1 MGARRPFRTKP
12 MAGSKTEP
20 HPSLTVVMPVF
31 NALPYLHESIAS
43 ILAQSFG
50 DFRLAI
56 YDDHSTD
63 GSFEAALEWAE
74 RDARI
79 SVTRGARRLGPSGSS
94 NAAAALADT
103 ELVARM
109 DADDIMVPERLETQL
124 AALDRFPG
132 AVMIGS
138 TSDMIDGEG
147 RLIWKAR
154 RPRIGGG
161 HPPIVHP
168 SILYR
173 RTALEAIG
181 GYRAD
186 SDYFEDRDLYLRIA
200 RHGQVV
206 VINRPLL
213 KVRFAGQHARLHD
226 DPESVLLKLNRL
238 YADDAAPGA
247 RLSPMPFYSIAHL
260 AMIASQ
266 RPRIF
271 GLMLRRASF
280 ARPQVALPAAAL
292 VGLAELSPWLAR
304 KTWQGATTV
313 RGWFGPRA
321 KPHEDIYVW
330 NPEAPAVA
338 VPGEKKAASAE
349 AEAA

>member
-1 MGARRPFRTKP
+1 
-12 MAGSKTEP
+12 
-20 HPSLTVVMPVF
+20 MPVY
-31 NALPYLHESIAS
+31 NALPYLHEAIAS
-43 ILAQSFG
+43 TLAQSFR
-50 DFRLAI
+50 DFHLAI

-63 GSFEAALEWAE
+63 GSYEAALEWAE
-74 RDARI
+74 RDDRI
-79 SVTRGARRLGPSGSS
+79 SVTRGGQRLGPSGSS
-94 NAAAALADT
+94 NAAAALARTD
-103 ELVARM
+103 LVARM

-124 AALDRFPG
+124 AALERFPG

-138 TSDMIDGEG
+138 TSDMIDGKG

-168 SILYR
+168 SILYPP
-173 RTALEAIG
+173 TALEGIG
-181 GYRAD
+181 GYRSD

-200 RHGQVV
+200 HYGQVV

-226 DPESVLLKLNRL
+226 DPEAVLLKLNRL
-238 YADDAAPGA
+238 YADGDKAGK

-260 AMIASQ
+260 AMIASK

-280 ARPQVALPAAAL
+280 ARPHVAIPAAAI

-304 KTWQGATTV
+304 KTWQAATTV
-313 RGWFGPRA
+313 RGWFGPTA
-321 KPHEDIYVW
+321 KPGEDVYVW
-330 NPEAPAVA
+330 NPAAPPVQTA
-338 VPGEKKAASAE
+338 EKTKAAPAE